1 MSVLRSFSARGAGV
15 ILGVAVL
22 ALSGS
27 TLASA
32 QMPSPTP
39 VLPALSAAPADTDA
53 DGAEA
58 AAADAA
64 AAGPSIEL
72 SSTSRDDTLSAAE
85 VEKVAAQPHVSYTG
99 SGLVAAVNGSTVTAS
114 VTLKA
119 SRTVDVSEI
128 GICVRDSA
136 SGNRDFPKD
145 QGGNLPIT
153 GRTILKT
160 QTFQPGTY
168 TYWGCAKVNGGWYN
182 VGQAKAFTIKAGAT
196 TSTAH
201 VSYSTRDLDASV
213 NGSSVTAKVTI
224 AATRSVTA
232 GQAGICVKNAAGVNQ
247 DFVKDAGVTLGTG
260 GRTFTKT
267 KSYVPGTYTYWG
279 CAMVNGGWY
288 NIGEKKTFTVRAAD
302 GGRATAGGEDM
313 PADAPGGWTRVFS
326 EDFATAQDKGHF
338 PGVYGAKWRSYH
350 GFPDTSQKGDYDQG
364 IISVHDGALDVNLGT
379 GADGRPKGAAPIPLL
394 DDSGKVTG
402 QVYGRYTMRFKADN
416 MPGYG
421 MAGLLW
427 PSSGTWADGEID
439 FPEGAFDG
447 GIWAYTHCVGNPQ
460 KNCSY
465 LETGVGWSGWHTA
478 TIEWMPG
485 RINYI
490 LDGKVL
496 QTVTKSVPTK
506 AMQWVLQTGT
516 MGDGPAKGTK
526 GHLLID
532 WVTVERWNG

>member
-1 MSVLRSFSARGAGV
+1 MSALRSFSARSAGV
-15 ILGVAVL
+15 LLGVAAL
-22 ALSGS
+22 ALSA
-27 TLASA
+27 TSA
-32 QMPSPTP
+32 VNAQSVT
-39 VLPALSAAPADTDA
+39 AATTSAGTSAAAQ
-53 DGAEA
+53 A
-58 AAADAA
+58 AAPDV
-64 AAGPSIEL
+64 PTIEL
-72 SSTSRDDTLSAAE
+72 SSTSRDDTLSKAE
-85 VEKVAAQPHVSYTG
+85 VERVAALPHVTYTG
-99 SGLVAAVNGSTVTAS
+99 SGLVATVNGSTVTAS

-136 SGNRDFPKD
+136 SGNRDFAKD
-145 QGGNLPIT
+145 QGGNLPLT
-153 GRTILKT
+153 GRTITKT
-160 QTFQPGTY
+160 RTFDPGTY

-182 VGQAKAFTIKAGAT
+182 VGQAKAFTIRT
-196 TSTAH
+196 TTAPTGH
-201 VSYSTRDLDASV
+201 VTYRASDLDATVS
-213 NGSSVTAKVTI
+213 GSSVTARVTL
-224 AATRSVTA
+224 AASRTVTA
-232 GQAGICVKNAAGVNQ
+232 GQAGICVQNSAGVNQ
-247 DFVKDAGVTLGTG
+247 DFVKDSSVTLGTA
-260 GRTFTKT
+260 GRTISKT

-279 CAMVNGGWY
+279 CAMVDGGWY
-288 NIGEKKTFTVRAAD
+288 NIGEKKSFTVQAA
-302 GGRATAGGEDM
+302 GGGKATAGGVDM
-313 PADAPGGWTRVFS
+313 PDSAPGGWTRVFA

-338 PGVYGAKWRSYH
+338 PGVYGAKWKSYH
-350 GFPDTSQKGDYDQG
+350 GFPDTSQRGDYDQG

-394 DDSGKVTG
+394 SDSGKVTG
-402 QVYGRYTMRFKADN
+402 QVYGRYTMRFRADN

-439 FPEGAFDG
+439 YPEGAFDS

-465 LETGVGWSGWHTA
+465 LETGIGWTDWHTA

-485 RINYI
+485 KINYI
-490 LDGKVL
+490 MDGKVL

-516 MGDGPAKGTK
+516 MGDGPAPGTK